1 MLSIGRNSLEHIEVV
16 VVVVAEAVTT
26 FDECL
31 EWGALLLPLLLQSG
45 RTVSNR
51 LTIVVVDVTFFECL
65 EWCELLLAKGRDWGV
80 MTLPRRERQN
90 SPK

>member
-1 MLSIGRNSLEHIEVV
+1 MLSIGRNSLEHIEVGV

-51 LTIVVVDVTFFECL
+51 LTIVVVVDVTFFECL
-65 EWCELLLAKGRDWGV
+65 EWCELLLVRVRNWGV
-80 MTLPRRERQN
+80 
-90 SPK
+90 

>member
-1 MLSIGRNSLEHIEVV
+1 MLSIGRNSLEHIEVGV

-26 FDECL
+26 FEECL

-51 LTIVVVDVTFFECL
+51 LTIVVVVDVIFSNVSSGASCC
-65 EWCELLLAKGRDWGV
+65 WSG
-80 MTLPRRERQN
+80 
-90 SPK
+90 